1 MPLSTP
7 ASLAAEIAKLPSLS
21 VAELQAEWGRV
32 IGGEPPKGAHRDY
45 VSRSIAHHIQS
56 KIHGALPPTLK
67 RTLLKVAQ
75 SGDVTAVDAAPVRTL
90 QNGAK
95 ILKEWQGAVHE
106 VEVIDSG
113 YRYQDRTYKSLS
125 IIAREITGTRWSG
138 PAFFGLKR
146 KQTEVNHGV

>member
-1 MPLSTP
+1 MPLSTL
-7 ASLAAEIAKLPSLS
+7 ASPAAEIAKLPSLS

-45 VSRSIAHHIQS
+45 VMRSIAHRLQCN
-56 KIHGALPPTLK
+56 IHAPLSPTLK
-67 RTLLKVAQ
+67 RGLLKVAQ
-75 SGDVTAVDAAPVRTL
+75 RGDVTAVDAAPLRTL

-106 VEVIDSG
+106 VEVIDGG
-113 YRYQDRTYKSLS
+113 YLYQDRTYKSLS
-125 IIAREITGTRWSG
+125 IIAREVTGTRWSG

-146 KQTEVNHGV
+146 KQPEANHGV

>member
-1 MPLSTP
+1 M
-7 ASLAAEIAKLPSLS
+7 IAQNP
-21 VAELQAEWGRV
+21 
-32 IGGEPPKGAHRDY
+32 IYTDN
-45 VSRSIAHHIQS
+45 I
-56 KIHGALPPTLK
+56 
-67 RTLLKVAQ
+67 
-75 SGDVTAVDAAPVRTL
+75 DVAPVRTL

-125 IIAREITGTRWSG
+125 VIAREITGTRWSG

-146 KQTEVNHGV
+146 KQPEVRNGL